1 MQRYRNILR
10 NILIFLRN
18 NSKLTF
24 FNFYGMEAK
33 DRIMALLEYLDMSK
47 HEFERVCGLSNG
59 YISKI
64 RKSIGYK
71 GLEKILEQFP
81 QINKNWLRFGE
92 GEMLKPNTQS
102 RTIISG
108 TGNINNN
115 SINSPIENSVF
126 HCCNEEHVS
135 AEIEKL
141 KKEIM
146 RLIIVIANYVI
157 PKGLNNGITI

>member
-1 MQRYRNILR
+1 
-10 NILIFLRN
+10 
-18 NSKLTF
+18 
-24 FNFYGMEAK
+24 MEAK

-59 YISKI
+59 YVSKISK
-64 RKSIGYK
+64 SIVYN

-81 QINKNWLRFGE
+81 QVNKNWLLYGE
-92 GEMLKPNTQS
+92 GEMLKPNEQIH
-102 RTIISG
+102 TIISG

-135 AEIEKL
+135 SEI
-141 KKEIM
+141 
-146 RLIIVIANYVI
+146 
-157 PKGLNNGITI
+157 

>member
-1 MQRYRNILR
+1 
-10 NILIFLRN
+10 
-18 NSKLTF
+18 
-24 FNFYGMEAK
+24 MESIK
-33 DRIMALLEYLDMSK
+33 DRIIKFIRYRGLRVK
-47 HEFERVCGLSNG
+47 QFENICGLSNG
-59 YISKI
+59 YINSM
-64 RKSIGYK
+64 RKGFGREK
-71 GLEKILEQFP
+71 LENVLSMFP
-81 QINKNWLRFGE
+81 ELNRDWIVYGE

-141 KKEIM
+141 KKQVDELREKCNIL
-146 RLIIVIANYVI
+146 RDQNKSLINEKQFYQDHIKQLMSIIN
-157 PKGLNNGITI
+157 KK

>member
-1 MQRYRNILR
+1 
-10 NILIFLRN
+10 
-18 NSKLTF
+18 
-24 FNFYGMEAK
+24 MESIK
-33 DRIMALLEYLDMSK
+33 DRIIKFIRYRGLRVK
-47 HEFERVCGLSNG
+47 QFENICGLSNG
-59 YISKI
+59 YINSM
-64 RKSIGYK
+64 RKGFGREK
-71 GLEKILEQFP
+71 LENVLSMFP
-81 QINKNWLRFGE
+81 ELNRDWIVYGE

-141 KKEIM
+141 KKQVDELREKCNIL
-146 RLIIVIANYVI
+146 RDQNKSLINEKQFYQDHI
-157 PKGLNNGITI
+157 KQLMSMLNKK

>member
-1 MQRYRNILR
+1 
-10 NILIFLRN
+10 
-18 NSKLTF
+18 
-24 FNFYGMEAK
+24 MEAK

-141 KKEIM
+141 KKQVDELREKCNIL
-146 RLIIVIANYVI
+146 RDQNKSLINEKQFYQDHIKQLMSIIN
-157 PKGLNNGITI
+157 KK